1 MKRCFFLFCI
11 GAAGYCL
18 LEFFWRGYTHIS
30 MAFLGGFCLIGIYEI
45 YKKTGTVPLVLKA
58 FLCALFITSAEL
70 LTGLL
75 VNCRLKLDVWDY
87 SGMSYQFMGQIS
99 LCFSVGWF
107 FLSLA
112 ILLIFSVL
120 EKRKKR
126 LDKS

>member
-11 GAAGYCL
+11 GATGYCL
-18 LEFFWRGYTHIS
+18 LEILWRGYTHIS
-30 MAFLGGFCLIGIYEI
+30 MAMLGGFCFIGIYKI
-45 YKKTGTVPLVLKA
+45 YEKLSGIPIIVRA
-58 FLCALFITSAEL
+58 FLCAVFITAAEF

-75 VNCRLKLDVWDY
+75 VNRGLKLDVWDY

-99 LCFSVGWF
+99 LFFSVGWF

-120 EKRKKR
+120 EKRKK
-126 LDKS
+126 KT